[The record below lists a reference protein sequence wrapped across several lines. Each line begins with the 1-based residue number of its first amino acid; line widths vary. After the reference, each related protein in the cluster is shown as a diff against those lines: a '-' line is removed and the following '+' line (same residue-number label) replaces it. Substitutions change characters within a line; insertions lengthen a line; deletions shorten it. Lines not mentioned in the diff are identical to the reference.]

1 MISWHVCRTKSQQEP
16 RAAVELANQ
25 DFLVFLPVLASKPMF
40 PGYIFVQFD
49 RDRDPWGK
57 IKNTRGCID
66 LLGCGFIPAN
76 VPDPVIEALM
86 AYRPPE
92 IIPESQGQFS
102 KGQRVQIAG
111 GHFAAGLEG
120 LFQADVK
127 GRTACLLEIC
137 GKKVEV
143 PRAAIRAA

>member
-25 DFLVFLPVLASKPMF
+25 DFRVFLPVLASKPMF

-92 IIPESQGQFS
+92 IPSEGPSTFA
-102 KGQRVQIAG
+102 KGQPVQITEG
-111 GHFAAGLEG
+111 ILAGLEG

-137 GKKVEV
+137 GKRVEV
-143 PRAAIRAA
+143 PRGTVRAA